1 MVNCINGILK
11 NLTVGIAGIGGLG
24 SNAAVSLA
32 RIGIGRLVL
41 ADFDVVDE
49 SNLNRQYY
57 MIRHLGMKKAQAI
70 QQVIGDIN
78 PQVDVESHDVY
89 IDSHNAPE
97 IFKDADIIIEA
108 FDVASCKAKFV
119 NSILQNTGKKVIAA
133 SGLAGVGSANSIV
146 TRRVSERLYIVGDG
160 VSGLS
165 EGEKLLASR
174 VAIAAN
180 HQANLAVRLLIGEDI

>member
-32 RIGIGRLVL
+32 RMGIGRLVL

-57 MIRHLGMKKAQAI
+57 MIRHLGLKKVQAI

-108 FDVASCKAKFV
+108 FDVASCKAELV

-133 SGLAGVGSANSIV
+133 SGLAGCGSANSIV

-160 VSGLS
+160 VSELS

>member
-1 MVNCINGILK
+1 MNCINGILK

-32 RIGIGRLVL
+32 RMGIGRLVL

-57 MIRHLGMKKAQAI
+57 MIRHLGLKKAQAI

-97 IFKDADIIIEA
+97 IFQDADIIIEA
-108 FDVASCKAKFV
+108 FDVASCKAELV

-133 SGLAGVGSANSIV
+133 SGLAGCGSANSIV

-160 VSGLS
+160 VSELS

>member
-32 RIGIGRLVL
+32 RMGIGRLVL

-57 MIRHLGMKKAQAI
+57 MIRHLGLKKVQAI

-108 FDVASCKAKFV
+108 FDAASCKAELV

-133 SGLAGVGSANSIV
+133 SGLAGCGSANSIV

-160 VSGLS
+160 VSELS